1 MAFFPNRRPY
11 IPCIPMLPVVA
22 DLASPING
30 HDRALAAA
38 HAFGDRRDSE
48 IGFRQQVSNPADL
61 HFRQAPAPSSHRSH
75 LPHSVPLRVVH
86 LGYLFLFIF
95 PLSILV
101 AIRAEGIFQWL
112 IGGS

>member
-1 MAFFPNRRPY
+1 LTNNELQAACDFFSKLASWRSSR
-11 IPCIPMLPVVA
+11 IADRTFHVFRCFPVVA
-22 DLASPING
+22 DLESPING

-75 LPHSVPLRVVH
+75 LPHSVPLR
-86 LGYLFLFIF
+86 
-95 PLSILV
+95 LSILDTS
-101 AIRAEGIFQWL
+101 F
-112 IGGS
+112 